1 MSMLLLRSQ
10 LVVNDPSVQ
19 DNIDVILDTVENYEN
34 DKWQPASFSHADRK
48 LGCLYTLSQLQHLA
62 WERRKACANQ
72 MASSAMLEASLQ

>member
-1 MSMLLLRSQ
+1 MSMPLLRSQ
-10 LVVNDPSVQ
+10 RVVNNPSVQ

-34 DKWQPASFSHADRK
+34 DKWQPASFGHAEC
-48 LGCLYTLSQLQHLA
+48 CLYTLSQLQHLA